1 VFGCV
6 WLREVSPYTVL
17 NYRAFFT
24 EENKEFKKST
34 VSVFYENE
42 KKYKKRLKNAKNR
55 RYFTEK
61 KGKL

>member
-1 VFGCV
+1 
-6 WLREVSPYTVL
+6 VL